1 MSDDSTPEFESD
13 PMPLERDTDG
23 QAEEGE
29 AVVTV
34 KLTRK
39 QRQVLYRLLERGP
52 DLEKMADYS
61 HARMLLWDFVI
72 KLGKAVAALTAIGTA
87 AYFLW
92 TRGGP
97 R

>member
-1 MSDDSTPEFESD
+1 MPPPDAAAGEDDDE
-13 PMPLERDTDG
+13 
-23 QAEEGE
+23 
-29 AVVTV
+29 VVLTV

-39 QRQVLYRLLERGP
+39 QRVVLYRLLERGP

-61 HARMLLWDFVI
+61 HARALLWDAVI
-72 KLGKAVAALTAIGTA
+72 KTAKILTAVTA
-87 AYFLW
+87 IATTAYFLW